1 MRIFDYELDVYDHKY
16 TYDETKVMCVIGMMT
31 DALDLDYEECAI
43 IANAVYWHWVDGRS
57 ADEDEKYA
65 KYPWL
70 EFNTK
75 EEDHYIQAYAYRVL
89 PEFIK
94 LYKETIKK

>member
-1 MRIFDYELDVYDHKY
+1 MRIFDYELDVYDYHY
-16 TYDETKVMCVIGMMT
+16 TYDEMKVMLVLGVT
-31 DALDLDYEECAI
+31 PEAGDLDYEECAI

-75 EEDHYIQAYAYRVL
+75 EEDGYIQAYAYRVL

-94 LYKETIKK
+94 LYKEMIKK